1 MSFSTGDNKDVKIS
15 IDGTALSAES
25 TRGVLG
31 RSKFLSELVAGTEES
46 AISLLL
52 EASVHLDLP
61 EANCT
66 LPVLPGAFRA
76 WTDFGSGEHQ
86 SLDALADVVQVRVL
100 VLSGYVCVR
109 TLTYPTGSFR
119 CPCSALSQTV

>member
-1 MSFSTGDNKDVKIS
+1 MYEEHCSVSFSTGDNKDVKIS

-61 EANCT
+61 CLLYT
-66 LPVLPGAFRA
+66 SPSPR
-76 WTDFGSGEHQ
+76 D
-86 SLDALADVVQVRVL
+86 
-100 VLSGYVCVR
+100 
-109 TLTYPTGSFR
+109 
-119 CPCSALSQTV
+119 